1 MKAKEYLQQVQK
13 LDVMIN
19 QKIAEKSE
27 LRKFDGVLGID
38 YSGNKV
44 QSSPK
49 GDAPFTKSVERI
61 IDLEKE
67 IDDMIDQY
75 VNFKD
80 QIINEIQSL
89 SNVTYIE
96 ILYKR
101 YIKYKRLEVIAV
113 ELGYSYQYVRVM
125 HGYALQEFGKAV
137 LKVST
142 Q

>member
-1 MKAKEYLQQVQK
+1 MKPKEYLQQVQK

-27 LRKFDGVLGID
+27 LRKFDGISGID
-38 YSGNKV
+38 YSGDKV

-49 GDAPFTKSVERI
+49 GDALFTKSVERI

-67 IDDMIDQY
+67 IDNMIDQY
-75 VNFKD
+75 VDLKH

-89 SNVTYIE
+89 SNTTYID
-96 ILYKR
+96 ILFKKYVE
-101 YIKYKRLEVIAV
+101 YKRLEVIAV
-113 ELGYSYQYVRVM
+113 EMSYSYQYVRVM
-125 HGYALQEFGKAV
+125 HGYALQEFEKTV

>member
-1 MKAKEYLQQVQK
+1 MKPKEYLQQVQK

-38 YSGNKV
+38 YSGDKV

-75 VNFKD
+75 VNLKD

-125 HGYALQEFGKAV
+125 HGYALQEFENAV

>member
-1 MKAKEYLQQVQK
+1 MKPKEYLQQVQK

-19 QKIAEKSE
+19 QKIAEKFE
-27 LRKFDGVLGID
+27 LRKFDGVSAID
-38 YSGNKV
+38 YSGDKV

-67 IDDMIDQY
+67 IDNMIDQY
-75 VNFKD
+75 VDLKH

-89 SNVTYIE
+89 SNTTYID
-96 ILYKR
+96 ILFKKYVE
-101 YIKYKRLEVIAV
+101 YKRLEVIAV
-113 ELGYSYQYVRVM
+113 EMSYSYQYVRVM
-125 HGYALQEFGKAV
+125 HGYALQEFEKTV

>member
-1 MKAKEYLQQVQK
+1 LKPKEYLQQVQK

-27 LRKFDGVLGID
+27 LGKFDGISGID
-38 YSGNKV
+38 YSGDKV
-44 QSSPK
+44 QSSSN
-49 GDAPFTKSVERI
+49 GDAPFTKIVERI
-61 IDLEKE
+61 IDIEKE

-75 VNFKD
+75 VNLKH

-89 SNVTYIE
+89 PNVTYIDV
-96 ILYKR
+96 LYKK
-101 YIKYKRLEVIAV
+101 YIEYKRLEVIAV
-113 ELGYSYQYVRVM
+113 EMNYSYQYVRVM
-125 HGYALQEFGKAV
+125 HGYALQEFEKAV

>member
-1 MKAKEYLQQVQK
+1 MKPKEYLQQIQK

-19 QKIAEKSE
+19 QKTAEKSE

-38 YSGNKV
+38 YSGDKV

-125 HGYALQEFGKAV
+125 HGYALQEFEKAV

>member
-1 MKAKEYLQQVQK
+1 MKPKEYLQQIQK

-19 QKIAEKSE
+19 QKIAEKFE
-27 LRKFDGVLGID
+27 LRKFDGVSGID
-38 YSGNKV
+38 YSGDKV

-75 VNFKD
+75 VNLKD

-125 HGYALQEFGKAV
+125 HGYALQEFEKAV

>member
-1 MKAKEYLQQVQK
+1 MKPKEYLQQVQK

-38 YSGNKV
+38 YSGDKV

-75 VNFKD
+75 VNLKD

-125 HGYALQEFGKAV
+125 HGYALQEFEKAV

>member
-1 MKAKEYLQQVQK
+1 MKPKEYLLQVQK
-13 LDVMIN
+13 LDEMIN
-19 QKIAEKSE
+19 ERKVEKSE
-27 LRKFDGVLGID
+27 LKKFDGVSAID
-38 YSGNKV
+38 YSGDKV

-67 IDDMIDQY
+67 IDEMIDRF
-75 VNFKD
+75 VDLKH

-89 SNVTYIE
+89 SNDTYMKILFKKYIE
-96 ILYKR
+96 
-101 YIKYKRLEVIAV
+101 YKRLEVIAV

-125 HGYALQEFGKAV
+125 HGYALQEFEKAV

>member
-1 MKAKEYLQQVQK
+1 MKPKEYLQQVQK

-27 LRKFDGVLGID
+27 LRKFDGVSGID
-38 YSGNKV
+38 YSGDKV
-44 QSSPK
+44 QSSSK
-49 GDAPFTKSVERI
+49 GDAPFTKTVEQI

-75 VNFKD
+75 VNLKH

-89 SNVTYIE
+89 SNVTYIDV
-96 ILYKR
+96 LYKK
-101 YIKYKRLEVIAV
+101 YIEYKRLEVIAV
-113 ELGYSYQYVRVM
+113 EMSYSYQYVRVM
-125 HGYALQEFGKAV
+125 HGYALQEFEKTV

>member
-1 MKAKEYLQQVQK
+1 MKPKEYLQQVQK

-38 YSGNKV
+38 YSGDKV

-75 VNFKD
+75 VNLKD

-101 YIKYKRLEVIAV
+101 YIKYKKLEVIAV

-125 HGYALQEFGKAV
+125 HGYALQEFEKAV

>member
-1 MKAKEYLQQVQK
+1 MKPKEYLQQVQK

-27 LRKFDGVLGID
+27 LRKFDGVSAID
-38 YSGNKV
+38 YSGDKV

-75 VNFKD
+75 VNLKD

-125 HGYALQEFGKAV
+125 HGYALQEFEKAV